1 MVNLGDDSEPADP
14 KYKPD
19 GGYIPR
25 ILYFH
30 PDGSFLP
37 SITNADGN
45 PKYKYYHFST
55 ESVADSMEQVDT
67 DVCREK
73 EETSQYCIFQVLEL
87 AETWDSPEVKD
98 EL

>member
-67 DVCREK
+67 AKRVFHK
-73 EETSQYCIFQVLEL
+73 KPPVL
-87 AETWDSPEVKD
+87 KFCYFKQN
-98 EL
+98 